1 MLVYAKIVVIRSIIS
16 LLMVNRQQDKTIKNT
31 IIFTNHTDDNIVKL
45 KKLNINEVFVIIQK
59 IHPSLSDVTK
69 TIIERVNKTKIL
81 FGLFG

>member
-1 MLVYAKIVVIRSIIS
+1 MLGYAKIVVIHSIIS
-16 LLMVNRQQDKTIKNT
+16 LLMVNRQQHRTIKNT

-45 KKLNINEVFVIIQK
+45 KKLNINEVFVVIQS
-59 IHPSLSDVTK
+59 IHPSLSDIIK